1 MEDTWGLLRLS
12 TVRSRGWR
20 GFSAGHLRLA
30 SAMCHISSG
39 TSTTGTET
47 LALFTLSQEVWI
59 DIISF
64 EFKKQLRSWEWRN
77 SFVVW
82 IKEIH
87 MMRSLIL
94 KCQLPA
100 NKKGGKQS
108 HPRLSYCVCWIP
120 FQRQIMP
127 SRIRNYTRYTI
138 FRFRAKF
145 KILLLHNPVSFSLV
159 TNLPSHLEMTEV
171 TSKIMTSLKRYHPL
185 VSENISNYK

>member
-1 MEDTWGLLRLS
+1 MEHTWGLLRLS
-12 TVRSRGWR
+12 TVRSRGWW
-20 GFSAGHLRLA
+20 GFSAGHPCLA

-39 TSTTGTET
+39 TSTIGTET

-59 DIISF
+59 NIISF

-77 SFVVW
+77 GFVVW
-82 IKEIH
+82 IKEIQ

-100 NKKGGKQS
+100 TKKGGKQS
-108 HPRLSYCVCWIP
+108 HPRLSYGVCWIP
-120 FQRQIMP
+120 FQRKIMP
-127 SRIRNYTRYTI
+127 SRTRNYTRYTI
-138 FRFRAKF
+138 FRAKF

-159 TNLPSHLEMTEV
+159 TNLPSHLETTEV